1 MHLRMFVIHKWF
13 SFYRLY
19 IFISLAFI
27 FNIKNGES
35 TMRIGNLDIEVIQG
49 IFPVSTT
56 EFKKI
61 DNKTW
66 IFQIKS
72 FKIYAIIEIV
82 RN

>member
-1 MHLRMFVIHKWF
+1 
-13 SFYRLY
+13 
-19 IFISLAFI
+19 
-27 FNIKNGES
+27 
-35 TMRIGNLDIEVIQG
+35 MRIGNLDIEVIQG